1 MSFAHRLMVCVALI
15 AMDSHPAIAQ
25 SGSPAEASKPA
36 VRDETVRIGPARGT
50 LFIHGGG
57 ALPKSLM
64 DEFIQLGGGIEST
77 FVIIPTA
84 DAGDDRGDQFLERS
98 FLKRVGVRK
107 VTLLH
112 TRDRNIA
119 DSDEFVA
126 PLRMAKGVWIGGGRQ
141 WRLADAYLG
150 TKTQRELF
158 AVLERGGVIGG
169 SSAGATIQGSYL
181 VRGAPEG
188 NHILMAP
195 GHEQGFGFLKHTAI
209 DQHVLARKRDTDL
222 AEVLKAHP
230 ELLGLGIDEGTAAI
244 VRGNHLRVSGS
255 SQVLVHGASQ
265 PGQDGEAFLR
275 LKAGEQFD
283 LISRKRIVL
292 EEEAGAAQP

>member
-1 MSFAHRLMVCVALI
+1 MPFALRLIFCVALI
-15 AMDSHPAIAQ
+15 ALISHPADAQ
-25 SGSPAEASKPA
+25 TESPSEASKPA
-36 VRDETVRIGPARGT
+36 VRNEAVCIGPERGT

-64 DEFIQLGGGIEST
+64 EEFIQLGGGIEST

-84 DAGDDRGDQFLERS
+84 DAGDDQGDQSLERS
-98 FLKRVGVRK
+98 FLRRAGVK
-107 VTLLH
+107 EVSLLH
-112 TRDRNIA
+112 TRDRKVA
-119 DSDEFVA
+119 DTDEFIA
-126 PLRMAKGVWIGGGRQ
+126 PLRQAKGVWIGGGRQ

-150 TKTQRELF
+150 TRTQRELF

-195 GHEQGFGFLKHTAI
+195 GHEEGFGFLKHTAI

-255 SQVLVHGASQ
+255 SQVLVHGAAQ
-265 PGQDGEAFLR
+265 PGQDRETFLR
-275 LKAGEQFD
+275 LKAGDQFD
-283 LISRKRIVL
+283 LLSRKRIVRD
-292 EEEAGAAQP
+292 EEAGAAQP

>member
-1 MSFAHRLMVCVALI
+1 MPFVLQLIFCVALI
-15 AMDSHPAIAQ
+15 AMDSLPADAQ
-25 SGSPAEASKPA
+25 SESPVTAVSQSA
-36 VRDETVRIGPARGT
+36 VRNEMVCIGPERGT

-57 ALPKSLM
+57 ALPKSLIQ
-64 DEFIQLGGGIEST
+64 EFIQPGGGIEST

-84 DAGDDRGDQFLERS
+84 DAGDDRGDQFLERT
-98 FLKRVGVRK
+98 FLKRAGVRD

-112 TRDRNIA
+112 TRDRNVA

-126 PLRMAKGVWIGGGRQ
+126 PLRKAKGVWIGGGRQ

-195 GHEQGFGFLKHTAI
+195 GHEEGFGFLKHTAI

-230 ELLGLGIDEGTAAI
+230 ELLGLGIDEGTAVI

-255 SQVLVHGASQ
+255 SQVLVHGAAE
-265 PGQDGEAFLR
+265 PGQGEETFLR
-275 LKAGEQFD
+275 LTAGEQFD
-283 LISRKRIVL
+283 LLSRKRIVM
-292 EEEAGAAQP
+292 EEAGAAQP